1 MMPAAQTQRFTH
13 VLGSDDVQ
21 LSLIPRAG
29 HFVGTD
35 NPKFVADT
43 IINFICRVKGK
54 KAMADIYLG
63 SEGIWK
69 GFHHLWTGEIPRA
82 AGGAALIGTG
92 INREQSDH
100 PPYAP
105 GTCRTKLGHD
115 PASRLQLDGF
125 NGFLFRSEG

>member
-69 GFHHLWTGEIPRA
+69 VDEAQTIDDLRK
-82 AGGAALIGTG
+82 
-92 INREQSDH
+92 INGVQV
-100 PPYAP
+100 Y
-105 GTCRTKLGHD
+105 
-115 PASRLQLDGF
+115 
-125 NGFLFRSEG
+125 